1 MVNVIVNKDGTLELT
16 PLIAN
21 VSDKNVVESL
31 CLTYDNQ
38 PGTLKYLVY
47 VDDYDATHTKLVSAN
62 NTVSL
67 NSYKSSSLQ
76 IQLKMINA
84 ASGEIVFESQWATL
98 QLANVDKDCDCDYPR
113 PPVFGP
119 CGPHTPP
126 PHHGFKPPKN
136 YLYDFYSKLHTA
148 LGIEITNREQGD
160 AKLAEIIASGN
171 STIADTLSEVIDKLD
186 KHISDMTPLVI
197 KGTLG
202 ENALE
207 DQIIVNTG
215 TTYAEV
221 SEAIETHRAIY
232 IEVNEWGVNQAIPI
246 YSLADSDAAML
257 FIPSTEVVVVQF
269 NIDGSVYATFM
280 AWDDFTNTY
289 SEIDNI
295 SMSTK
300 GIIVTNYAF
309 STEWNDSDVVV
320 NKVTENGT
328 ISHKLTEKAN
338 RDETINVEIGYESEL
353 DNYRSGV
360 YKIAAVEPP
369 GGSDTFYDVFSPY
382 YVFAD
387 CIDFVADFYT
397 GATIWQT
404 KITGSGVYV
413 RRYLIDNSPS
423 APITPPVIDVPD
435 FEYTEQSESAN
446 YSSNARTMGDMFSGG
461 EWTEWFNLLG
471 EDSSYHKSEVDV
483 KIQTLVEVDEEVID
497 KVEANSLAIEKLQK
511 KRVVGFATMKPLV
524 EGVTSQLK
532 LAYVGDLIGGTNYTY
547 TLKRNDA
554 EVISWQKQNANDTS
568 SSVTVATSLL
578 ISEGNTIVIKDG
590 EELVC
595 EAELEIYNLNETIML
610 QLVAYSE

>member
-31 CLTYDNQ
+31 YLTYDNQ

-98 QLANVDKDCDCDYPR
+98 QLANVDNDCDCDYPR

-148 LGIEITNREQGD
+148 LGVEITNREQGD
-160 AKLAEIIASGN
+160 AKLAEMVASGN

-197 KGTLG
+197 KGTVG
-202 ENALE
+202 ENVLE
-207 DQIIVNTG
+207 NQLLVNTDI
-215 TTYAEV
+215 TYAEV
-221 SEAIETHRAIY
+221 CEAIETHRAIY
-232 IEVNEWGVNQAIPI
+232 IEVNEWGLNQAIPI
-246 YSLADSDAAML
+246 YSFVDSDAAKL
-257 FIPSTEVVVVQF
+257 FIPSTEVVLVQF
-269 NIDGSVYATFM
+269 NLDGSVYAQFLT
-280 AWDDFTNTY
+280 WDDFTNTY

-300 GIIVTNYAF
+300 GLIVTNYAS

-353 DNYRSGV
+353 DNYISGV

-369 GGSDTFYDVFSPY
+369 GGSDTFYYGFSPY

-387 CIDFVADFYT
+387 CIDFVANFYT

-423 APITPPVIDVPD
+423 APVIPPVIDVPD
-435 FEYTEQSESAN
+435 FEYTEQSESAS

-461 EWTEWFNLLG
+461 EWTEWFNLLS

-554 EVISWQKQNANDTS
+554 EVISWQKQSANDTS

>member
-1 MVNVIVNKDGTLELT
+1 M
-16 PLIAN
+16 
-21 VSDKNVVESL
+21 
-31 CLTYDNQ
+31 
-38 PGTLKYLVY
+38 
-47 VDDYDATHTKLVSAN
+47 
-62 NTVSL
+62 
-67 NSYKSSSLQ
+67 
-76 IQLKMINA
+76 
-84 ASGEIVFESQWATL
+84 
-98 QLANVDKDCDCDYPR
+98 
-113 PPVFGP
+113 
-119 CGPHTPP
+119 
-126 PHHGFKPPKN
+126 
-136 YLYDFYSKLHTA
+136 
-148 LGIEITNREQGD
+148 
-160 AKLAEIIASGN
+160 
-171 STIADTLSEVIDKLD
+171 
-186 KHISDMTPLVI
+186 
-197 KGTLG
+197 
-202 ENALE
+202 
-207 DQIIVNTG
+207 
-215 TTYAEV
+215 
-221 SEAIETHRAIY
+221 
-232 IEVNEWGVNQAIPI
+232 NQAIPI

-369 GGSDTFYDVFSPY
+369 GGSDPFYDVFSPY

-387 CIDFVADFYT
+387 CIDFVVDFYT

-610 QLVAYSE
+610 QLVAYSG

>member
-31 CLTYDNQ
+31 YLTYDNQ

-84 ASGEIVFESQWATL
+84 VSGEIVFESQWATL

-136 YLYDFYSKLHTA
+136 YLYDFCSKLHTA
-148 LGIEITNREQGD
+148 LGVEITNREQGD
-160 AKLAEIIASGN
+160 AMLAEMVASGN

-186 KHISDMTPLVI
+186 THISDMTPLVI
-197 KGTLG
+197 KGTVS
-202 ENALE
+202 ENGAPENQFL
-207 DQIIVNTG
+207 INTD

-221 SEAIETHRAIY
+221 CEAIETHRAIY
-232 IEVNEWGVNQAIPI
+232 VEAEDWGLNQTIPI
-246 YSLADSDAAML
+246 YSTVNGDAATL

-269 NIDGSVYATFM
+269 NNDGSVYATFM
-280 AWDDFTNTY
+280 EWSDFTDTY

-295 SMSTK
+295 SMSNK
-300 GIIVTNYAF
+300 GLVVTNSAWY
-309 STEWNDSDVVV
+309 DSDVIVNVV
-320 NKVTENGT
+320 AENGT

-338 RDETINVEIGYESEL
+338 TRDVVSARVGYESEL
-353 DNYRSGV
+353 DSYMATKDEGV
-360 YKIAAVEPP
+360 VIYHIQQQYAP
-369 GGSDTFYDVFSPY
+369 D
-382 YVFAD
+382 
-387 CIDFVADFYT
+387 DFY
-397 GATIWQT
+397 
-404 KITGSGVYV
+404 
-413 RRYLIDNSPS
+413 
-423 APITPPVIDVPD
+423 PVVMPNLWTSYYIICIDVPVLSEGMD
-435 FEYTEQSESAN
+435 VEVNQRQIKVSKSGIQLRDHYYGRQFVGGGGVDYDDIFEIDEASEGSDSVSTYSDVFEDYWTKWYSFLTSEHAYT
-446 YSSNARTMGDMFSGG
+446 R
-461 EWTEWFNLLG
+461 
-471 EDSSYHKSEVDV
+471 EDVDA

-532 LAYVGDLIGGTNYTY
+532 LAYVGDLIEGTNYTY

-554 EVISWQKQNANDTS
+554 EVISWQKQSANDTS

-578 ISEGNTIVIKDG
+578 ISEGNIIVIKDG

>member
-31 CLTYDNQ
+31 YLTYDNQ

-207 DQIIVNTG
+207 DQIIVNTD

-232 IEVNEWGVNQAIPI
+232 IEVNERGVNQAIPI

-369 GGSDTFYDVFSPY
+369 GGSDSFYDVFSPY

-387 CIDFVADFYT
+387 CIDFVVDFYT

-497 KVEANSLAIEKLQK
+497 KVEANSLALEKLQK

>member
-31 CLTYDNQ
+31 YLTYDNQ

-232 IEVNEWGVNQAIPI
+232 IEVN
-246 YSLADSDAAML
+246 D
-257 FIPSTEVVVVQF
+257 
-269 NIDGSVYATFM
+269 
-280 AWDDFTNTY
+280 
-289 SEIDNI
+289 
-295 SMSTK
+295 
-300 GIIVTNYAF
+300 
-309 STEWNDSDVVV
+309 
-320 NKVTENGT
+320 
-328 ISHKLTEKAN
+328 
-338 RDETINVEIGYESEL
+338 
-353 DNYRSGV
+353 
-360 YKIAAVEPP
+360 
-369 GGSDTFYDVFSPY
+369 
-382 YVFAD
+382 
-387 CIDFVADFYT
+387 
-397 GATIWQT
+397 
-404 KITGSGVYV
+404 
-413 RRYLIDNSPS
+413 
-423 APITPPVIDVPD
+423 
-435 FEYTEQSESAN
+435 
-446 YSSNARTMGDMFSGG
+446 
-461 EWTEWFNLLG
+461 
-471 EDSSYHKSEVDV
+471 
-483 KIQTLVEVDEEVID
+483 
-497 KVEANSLAIEKLQK
+497 
-511 KRVVGFATMKPLV
+511 
-524 EGVTSQLK
+524 
-532 LAYVGDLIGGTNYTY
+532 
-547 TLKRNDA
+547 
-554 EVISWQKQNANDTS
+554 
-568 SSVTVATSLL
+568 
-578 ISEGNTIVIKDG
+578 
-590 EELVC
+590 
-595 EAELEIYNLNETIML
+595 
-610 QLVAYSE
+610 

>member
-369 GGSDTFYDVFSPY
+369 GGSDPFYDVFSPY

-387 CIDFVADFYT
+387 CIDFVVDFYT

>member
-232 IEVNEWGVNQAIPI
+232 IEVNDWGVNQAIPI

-369 GGSDTFYDVFSPY
+369 GGSDSFYDVFSPY

-387 CIDFVADFYT
+387 CIDFVVDFYT

-423 APITPPVIDVPD
+423 DLITPPVIDVPD